1 MGLVKAVQRGR
12 FVAIEV
18 YLKKQQKHQIN
29 NLTLHVKKLEKEQ
42 ENPKVSRRKQIIKIR
57 AEINKK
63 ETKDTIAKIS
73 NTKRWLIEKIN
84 KIDKLLAR
92 LIKEKREK
100 NQSNTIRNEN
110 GEITKDSTEIIKI
123 IRDYY
128 EQLYANKM
136 DNLEEMVK
144 FLEKCNPPNL
154 NQEKI

>member
-29 NLTLHVKKLEKEQ
+29 NLTLHLKKLEKEQ

-136 DNLEEMVK
+136 DNLEEMDK
-144 FLEKCNPPNL
+144 FLEKSDL
-154 NQEKI
+154 NKEK

>member
-18 YLKKQQKHQIN
+18 YLKKQQKHQIK
-29 NLTLHVKKLEKEQ
+29 NLTLHLKKLEKGQ
-42 ENPKVSRRKQIIKIR
+42 ENPKVSRRKQIKKIR

-73 NTKRWLIEKIN
+73 NTKRWIIEKIN

-92 LIKEKREK
+92 LIKDKREK

-136 DNLEEMVK
+136 DNLEEIDK
-144 FLEKCNPPNL
+144 FLEK
-154 NQEKI
+154 